1 MTALVFVVAMVLQ
14 LPQAAAQDS
23 VPQVSLAEAL
33 QLAAQL
39 DPDYVAAIGQIG
51 DARWAHR
58 AARLAFFTPTLSAST
73 SATKFSSEFF
83 NIGTGELSSE
93 IVDAQL
99 SAGYD
104 LFTGGTKYYEAK
116 RARAE
121 LERASANEIEARFR
135 TALLTETEYYDV
147 IAQRELT
154 IVARE
159 RVRRSAEQ
167 LQIAR
172 ARVRAGAA
180 VRTDTLQ
187 QLLEFNRAR
196 VELLRQ
202 EVALKLARVQLGRR
216 IGRPQEV
223 GALAVDSVAP
233 PPLPISEDA
242 AAAEAAE
249 SSPKAVAVRAA
260 ERAAQAAV
268 KSVRGRYF
276 PTVNLFG
283 QWTAYDDSFFPSG
296 TERTA
301 YGVRVT
307 VPIWDRGSRE
317 LANQV
322 ARTNYKIAE
331 ATRKDAALE
340 VRQEAVRSFQ
350 AYNTARAAVEIE
362 REAVAVAREN
372 LRVQSERYRTGAITI
387 LDLITAQV
395 ELSEAEVALVQARQ
409 ITRLALAGLE
419 ALLGRRLF

>member
-1 MTALVFVVAMVLQ
+1 M
-14 LPQAAAQDS
+14 
-23 VPQVSLAEAL
+23 
-33 QLAAQL
+33 
-39 DPDYVAAIGQIG
+39 
-51 DARWAHR
+51 
-58 AARLAFFTPTLSAST
+58 
-73 SATKFSSEFF
+73 
-83 NIGTGELSSE
+83 
-93 IVDAQL
+93 
-99 SAGYD
+99 
-104 LFTGGTKYYEAK
+104 
-116 RARAE
+116 
-121 LERASANEIEARFR
+121 
-135 TALLTETEYYDV
+135 
-147 IAQRELT
+147 
-154 IVARE
+154 
-159 RVRRSAEQ
+159 
-167 LQIAR
+167 
-172 ARVRAGAA
+172 
-180 VRTDTLQ
+180 
-187 QLLEFNRAR
+187 
-196 VELLRQ
+196 
-202 EVALKLARVQLGRR
+202 
-216 IGRPQEV
+216 
-223 GALAVDSVAP
+223 AVDSAPP

-260 ERAAQAAV
+260 ERAAEAAV

-307 VPIWDRGSRE
+307 LPIWDRGSRE

-322 ARTNYKIAE
+322 ARTDYKIAE
-331 ATRKDAALE
+331 ATRKDAELE